1 MEWAKNK
8 PKRKV
13 KIYNIICTLKQ
24 HLSLWRLICS
34 VLVRSKVACIHGAPR
49 SAWYMVNVEVDGGV
63 DNDICCVCDEASL
76 RNSGVILKVRKKKVE
91 RN

>member
-1 MEWAKNK
+1 MHTKTTFN
-8 PKRKV
+8 
-13 KIYNIICTLKQ
+13 TLASD
-24 HLSLWRLICS
+24 LLCS
-34 VLVRSKVACIHGAPR
+34 GPIKGCMHSWCSTLGMV
-49 SAWYMVNVEVDGGV
+49 WYMVNVEVDGGV